1 MLSEK
6 TPTNSTLARTS
17 SKDNS
22 IMPSFMSSNSST
34 TVNGGSCCKKKKNN
48 SYHKQGNDGVLQSE
62 KSNCLGSNLALI
74 KILSLIKQGINHS
87 HKKGKGYRKYISLA
101 IITAISKFLQCKT
114 KCSPGNQ
121 LIYRHIACTRKC
133 HL

>member
-34 TVNGGSCCKKKKNN
+34 TVNGGSCCKKKKKIVTINKAMMGYFN
-48 SYHKQGNDGVLQSE
+48 LRKAIASE
-62 KSNCLGSNLALI
+62 V
-74 KILSLIKQGINHS
+74 
-87 HKKGKGYRKYISLA
+87 
-101 IITAISKFLQCKT
+101 T
-114 KCSPGNQ
+114 
-121 LIYRHIACTRKC
+121 
-133 HL
+133 